1 MGNSELMNTKEAA
14 AYLGVTIYWL
24 QTHWRSERIPAVRL
38 TNRGRLH
45 FRKSALDGWVKT
57 REVIGEDRHFG
68 SFRPSPRSKS
78 SKVKL
83 A

>member
-24 QTHWRSERIPAVRL
+24 QTNWKSERIPAVRL
-38 TNRGRLH
+38 KNRGRLH

-57 REVIGEDRHFG
+57 QG
-68 SFRPSPRSKS
+68 SNRGRSPLWLVPAKP
-78 SKVKL
+78 
-83 A
+83 